1 MLSHQVGG
9 ICFRFKEV
17 VTLIPELGEVLMP
30 ADRVFTLLE
39 TESLIEPMPGDAKA
53 TFETKD
59 GGVEL
64 VFDNVSF
71 AYPTMLEHKVLRNV
85 NLRIPAGKTVAFV
98 GERGCG
104 KSTCFE
110 LLQRSYDPIEGRVIV
125 NGRPMAE
132 WDVRSFRRKLSVVS
146 QQVNLFTATIKEN
159 LLYGLDDAERLARAS
174 TGRVRKR
181 TARART
187 DLCERSVLLG
197 LYQGIP
203 AALRDQDR

>member
-1 MLSHQVGG
+1 MG
-9 ICFRFKEV
+9 
-17 VTLIPELGEVLMP
+17 
-30 ADRVFTLLE
+30 
-39 TESLIEPMPGDAKA
+39 
-53 TFETKD
+53 
-59 GGVEL
+59 
-64 VFDNVSF
+64 
-71 AYPTMLEHKVLRNV
+71 MLEHKVLRNV

-159 LLYGLDDAERLARAS
+159 LPTGSTTPNDSRAAS
-174 TGRVRKR
+174 TGLVRKR
-181 TARART
+181 TARARCR
-187 DLCERSVLLG
+187 LCARQRAVGTLSRNSRCASRPRSVRT
-197 LYQGIP
+197 
-203 AALRDQDR
+203 A